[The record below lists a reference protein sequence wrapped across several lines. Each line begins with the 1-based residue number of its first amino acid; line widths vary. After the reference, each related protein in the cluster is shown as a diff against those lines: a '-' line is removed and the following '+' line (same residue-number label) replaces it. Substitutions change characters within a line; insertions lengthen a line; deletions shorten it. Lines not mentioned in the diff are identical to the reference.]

1 MHAYHPTIESF
12 FIAIKSNNVDH
23 LKSIFD
29 ENILFKPPTYWKE
42 WQGKEVVARI
52 LSHVGSVFKNLEYKR
67 ILCNESDY
75 FLEFSCKIGHFDATG
90 VDMITL
96 NERGLIEKFEVVMRP
111 YKSVGELRRFMNHR
125 TSNDPLFKSLQLK
138 NSKF

>member
-1 MHAYHPTIESF
+1 MHPHHPTIESF

-23 LKSIFD
+23 LESIFD

-52 LSHVGSVFKNLEYKR
+52 LRHVGSVFKNLEYKR
-67 ILCNESDY
+67 VLCNDSDY
-75 FLEFSCKIGHFDATG
+75 FLEFSCKIGDLDATG

-96 NERGLIEKFEVVMRP
+96 NKRGLIEKFDVVMRP
-111 YKSVGELRRFMNHR
+111 YKSVGELRKSMTFL
-125 TSNDPLFKSLQLK
+125 TSNDPFFTSLQVK
-138 NSKF
+138 K

>member
-1 MHAYHPTIESF
+1 MQSLHPTIDRF

-23 LKSIFD
+23 LESIFD

-67 ILCNESDY
+67 VLCNDLDY
-75 FLEFSCKIGHFDATG
+75 FLEFNCKIGDLDATG

-96 NERGLIEKFEVVMRP
+96 NKRGLIEKFEVVMRP
-111 YKSVGELRRFMNHR
+111 YKSVGELRKSMTFL
-125 TSNDPLFKSLQLK
+125 TSNDPFFTSLQVK
-138 NSKF
+138 K

>member
-1 MHAYHPTIESF
+1 MHSYHPTIESF
-12 FIAIKSNNVDH
+12 FIAIKSNNVDQ
-23 LKSIFD
+23 LESIFD

-67 ILCNESDY
+67 VLCNDLDY
-75 FLEFSCKIGHFDATG
+75 FLEFNCKIGDLDATG

-96 NERGLIEKFEVVMRP
+96 NKKGLIEKFEVVMRP
-111 YKSVGELRRFMNHR
+111 YKSIGELRKHMTLL
-125 TSNDPLFKSLQLK
+125 TSKDPFFKSSQVK
-138 NSKF
+138 

>member
-1 MHAYHPTIESF
+1 MHPHHPTIESF
-12 FIAIKSNNVDH
+12 FIAIKSNNMNH
-23 LKSIFD
+23 LESIFD

-67 ILCNESDY
+67 VLCNDLDY
-75 FLEFSCKIGHFDATG
+75 FLEFNCKIGHLDASG

-96 NERGLIEKFEVVMRP
+96 NKRGLIEIFEVVMRP
-111 YKSVGELRRFMNHR
+111 YKSVEELRKSMTLL
-125 TSNDPLFKSLQLK
+125 TSNDPFFRSLQVK
-138 NSKF
+138 E